1 MYFVNFALFFGA
13 ITYLGYLN
21 QKYEM
26 DFRCMA
32 CSQQVR
38 THITEHKIRKLSE
51 ISASEA
57 ENYLGYQTVGTGWL
71 HYTLYHT
78 DSNAWIILFFVIYS
92 SHARNSY
99 SLEIILYIKPS
110 SHHQHRHRHCRF
122 HCYCHRH
129 PSTQIKSI
137 QLHCTLMNVLG
148 KASITYQLSQSS
160 WQIVDTSLFVLCC
173 WTSNRRYGKNVSVQY
188 KYIYE
193 QWASL
198 SLKPSNHLPS
208 PAKCVRNLWILSLHI
223 PFYLVKHLP
232 FLPFR
237 WALPSSTSSW

>member
-1 MYFVNFALFFGA
+1 MSIHLEWT
-13 ITYLGYLN
+13 TYGTIISCTVAHESSTKCILWILLCSSVPSPTLDTWIRN
-21 QKYEM
+21 MKWISDVWRAHSKYE
-26 DFRCMA
+26 RW
-32 CSQQVR
+32 
-38 THITEHKIRKLSE
+38 THKTEHKIRKLSE

-78 DSNAWIILFFVIYS
+78 DSNAWFILFFVIYS

-99 SLEIILYIKPS
+99 SLEIILYIKTIIPS
-110 SHHQHRHRHCRF
+110 STPSPPLPF
-122 HCYCHRH
+122 PLLLPSPPYF

-148 KASITYQLSQSS
+148 KTSITYQLSQSS

-188 KYIYE
+188 KYIYIYIWAVSIVVIKTE
-193 QWASL
+193 QSFA
-198 SLKPSNHLPS
+198 
-208 PAKCVRNLWILSLHI
+208 I
-223 PFYLVKHLP
+223 
-232 FLPFR
+232 
-237 WALPSSTSSW
+237 SSEMCT

>member
-1 MYFVNFALFFGA
+1 MSIHLEWT
-13 ITYLGYLN
+13 TYGTIISCTVAHESSTKCILWILLCSSVPSPTLDTWIRN
-21 QKYEM
+21 MKWISDVWRAHSKY
-26 DFRCMA
+26 
-32 CSQQVR
+32 
-38 THITEHKIRKLSE
+38 EHKIRKLSE

-129 PSTQIKSI
+129 HIFLLPKSR
-137 QLHCTLMNVLG
+137 
-148 KASITYQLSQSS
+148 ASS
-160 WQIVDTSLFVLCC
+160 
-173 WTSNRRYGKNVSVQY
+173 
-188 KYIYE
+188 YI
-193 QWASL
+193 A
-198 SLKPSNHLPS
+198 H
-208 PAKCVRNLWILSLHI
+208 
-223 PFYLVKHLP
+223 
-232 FLPFR
+232 
-237 WALPSSTSSW
+237 